1 MKISTYVFVL
11 RDGVTADP
19 LRRTFIVPYKVGD
32 AAGDFTGGG
41 AMLLVNGGRL
51 VLREDS
57 DTFTIAFGPT
67 YFTVTWHSLIDSV
80 GDTDDVSITID
91 LFCIGM
97 VTTSGAPTPPAG
109 PAGGDLTGTYP
120 NPVLVDIGSGGT
132 FGDGTHVPQVTIDS
146 KGRVVGVT
154 NVAIAFPVGV
164 PPGGPAGGD
173 LTGTYPNP
181 TIVTNAVTTPK
192 IADDAVTNTKLA
204 NMPDATVKGRPLG
217 AGAGDPVDL
226 TGAQLLAILTA
237 AGLTPATGL
246 EPGTIV
252 DYSGVALPPKYLWP
266 NGQAV
271 SRTTYAALF
280 ANLGTAHGA
289 GDGSTTFNIPDVCG
303 CVVVGRD
310 NMGGAA
316 KGRLTVAG
324 SGIDGTVL
332 GARGGSESTTLTQAQ
347 MPVHAHGVS
356 DPTHTHTVS
365 DPQHYHPLADPG
377 HAHSLYDPAH
387 AHGVS
392 DPGHVHPA
400 GDTATRLDGT
410 GAGDVD
416 GTEVHRFTR
425 TNVGTSVGAALTGIA
440 IAAAGT
446 GMGVYAAGTGAY
458 ANYNYSGV
466 TIAAAATGVTT
477 QNAGS
482 GGAHVNVQASV
493 VLNKILYAGV

>member
-11 RDGVTADP
+11 RDGVTADAA
-19 LRRTFIVPYKVGD
+19 RRTFIVPYKVGD

-41 AMLLVNGGRL
+41 ALLLVNGGRL
-51 VLREDS
+51 VLREDT

-67 YFTVTWHSLIDSV
+67 FFTVTWHSLIDSI
-80 GDTDDVSITID
+80 GDIDDVSITLD

-109 PAGGDLTGTYP
+109 PAGGDLAGTYP
-120 NPVLVDIGSGGT
+120 NPVLVDIGPGGVA
-132 FGDGTHVPQVTIDS
+132 GDATHTVQVTLDT
-146 KGRVVGVT
+146 KGRVIGLVSVP
-154 NVAIAFPVGV
+154 IAFPTGV

-181 TIVTNAVTTPK
+181 AIVTNAVTTPK
-192 IADDAVTNTKLA
+192 ISDDAVTNPKLA
-204 NMPDATVKGRPLG
+204 NMPDATVKGRPVG

-237 AGLTPATGL
+237 AGMTPATGL

-252 DYSGVALPPKYLWP
+252 DYAGIALPPKYLWP

-280 ANLGTAHGA
+280 ANLQTAHGA

-316 KGRLTVAG
+316 KGRLTLAG

-332 GARGGSESTTLTQAQ
+332 GARGGSESTTLTLAQ
-347 MPVHAHGVS
+347 MPVHAHGVT
-356 DPTHTHTVS
+356 DPTHTHGVS

-377 HAHSLYDPAH
+377 HAHSLYDPGHTH
-387 AHGVS
+387 ALTTS
-392 DPGHVHPA
+392 PYDPASFNPSSPSPGATGTSA
-400 GDTATRLDGT
+400 GWA
-410 GAGDVD
+410 GAG
-416 GTEVHRFTR
+416 
-425 TNVGTSVGAALTGIA
+425 AAS

-466 TIAAAATGVTT
+466 TIAAAAVGVAT

-482 GGAHVNVQASV
+482 GAAHVNVQASV